1 MKLIVRRVLI
11 GSVCGTVSSLF
22 LCLAVRNIGLGLS
35 LGALLG
41 IAQIFAFFDLRGGSA
56 IDRAMT
62 CAALGFSF
70 WATINVILLPLL
82 AGQRPQWTAEGMR
95 ALFPA
100 LIGWLLF
107 CFFLGI
113 LSQAARELAK
123 YFLGPESPA
132 RAPCPPEKMTQVVIL
147 GGGFAGVS
155 TAEHLEKQFRSDP
168 TVSFTLISET
178 NSWLF
183 TPMLVEVATS
193 GLEPTHITTPLRTS
207 LKRTRVL
214 RSRVTS
220 IDLERRQVYLSD
232 EGPQTGLPY
241 DHLVLALGSV
251 SNYPGNTAVAEN
263 ALEFKT
269 LGDAMRIRNHVIDVF
284 ERADSELDPGCRRA
298 LLTFVVAGGGFSG
311 AELAGG
317 LNDFARG
324 IIADYPNL
332 STDDLRIILVH
343 SRERILPELSESLA
357 NYAMQRMRERG
368 VTFKL
373 NTRVADARP
382 GSISLSPAEEI
393 PTETFVWTAGATP
406 NPILKELPIKH
417 DSRGAVLVDQT
428 LAIPDYENVWALGD
442 CASVSDTKTGK
453 ICPPTAQVATR
464 EAVVLAHNI
473 RACLLGRPV
482 KPFCFKSLG
491 SLCIVGYHTACAEIR
506 GLKFSGL
513 FAWLLWRGIYLS
525 KLPGLERKVRVLTDW
540 TLEIFFPRDIVQTID
555 FDDSRTR
562 QADPKMTAL

>member
-11 GSVCGTVSSLF
+11 GLVCGTVSSLF
-22 LCLAVRNIGLGLS
+22 LCLALRSAALGLS

-41 IAQIFAFFDLRGGSA
+41 IAQIFAFFDLESGSA

-62 CAALGFSF
+62 CAALGLPF
-70 WATINVILLPLL
+70 WATINVILLPLV
-82 AGQRPQWTAEGMR
+82 AGRQPEWTAEKMR
-95 ALFPA
+95 VLFPA
-100 LIGWLLF
+100 LICWLLF

-113 LSQAARELAK
+113 LSQAAREVAK

-132 RAPCPPEKMTQVVIL
+132 PAISLSKKATQVVIL
-147 GGGFAGVS
+147 GGGFAGVT
-155 TAEHLEKQFRSDP
+155 TAEHLEKQFRADP
-168 TVSFTLISET
+168 TISFTLISET

-183 TPMLVEVATS
+183 TPMLVEVAAS

-214 RSRVTS
+214 RNRVTS
-220 IDLERRQVYLSD
+220 IDLERRQVHLND
-232 EGPQTGLPY
+232 ESPQTGLHY

-251 SNYPGNTAVAEN
+251 SNFPGNTAVAEN

-269 LGDAMRIRNHVIDVF
+269 LADAMCIRNHIIDVF
-284 ERADSELDPGCRRA
+284 ERADSESDPGRRRA

-332 STDDLRIILVH
+332 STNDLRIILVH
-343 SRERILPELSESLA
+343 SRGRILPELSESLA

-373 NTRVADARP
+373 NTRVADAGP
-382 GSISLSPAEEI
+382 CSISLSPPEEI

-417 DSRGAVLVDQT
+417 DCRGAVLVDRT
-428 LAIPDYENVWALGD
+428 LAIPDYRNVWALGD
-442 CASVSDTKTGK
+442 CASVPDAKTGK
-453 ICPPTAQVATR
+453 TCPPTAQVATR

-473 RACLLGRPV
+473 RACLLGRPL

-491 SLCIVGYHTACAEIR
+491 TLCIVGYHTACAEIR

-513 FAWLLWRGIYLS
+513 FAWLLWRGVYLS

-540 TLEIFFPRDIVQTID
+540 TLELFFPRDIVQTID
-555 FDDSRTR
+555 FDDSRTC
-562 QADPKMTAL
+562 QADPKMTTL

>member
-11 GSVCGTVSSLF
+11 GLVCGTVSSLF

-41 IAQIFAFFDLRGGSA
+41 IAQIFAFFDLESGSA

-62 CAALGFSF
+62 CAALGLPF
-70 WATINVILLPLL
+70 WATINVILLPLV
-82 AGQRPQWTAEGMR
+82 AGQQPQWTAEKMR

-100 LIGWLLF
+100 LICWLLF

-113 LSQAARELAK
+113 LSQAAREVAK
-123 YFLGPESPA
+123 YFLGPESPV
-132 RAPCPPEKMTQVVIL
+132 RAISLPEKATQVVIL
-147 GGGFAGVS
+147 GGGFAGVT
-155 TAEHLEKQFRSDP
+155 TAEHLEKQFRADP
-168 TVSFTLISET
+168 TISFTLISET

-214 RSRVTS
+214 RGRVTS
-220 IDLERRQVYLSD
+220 IDLERRQVHLND
-232 EGPQTGLPY
+232 EGPQTGLHY

-269 LGDAMRIRNHVIDVF
+269 LADAMRIRNHVIDVF
-284 ERADSELDPGCRRA
+284 ERADSELDPGRRRA

-317 LNDFARG
+317 VNDFARG

-343 SRERILPELSESLA
+343 SRGRILPELSDSLA

-368 VTFKL
+368 VIFKL
-373 NTRVADARP
+373 NTRVTNARP
-382 GSISLSPAEEI
+382 GSITLSSEEEI

-417 DSRGAVLVDQT
+417 DSRGAVLVDRT
-428 LAIPDYENVWALGD
+428 LAVPDYGNVWALGD
-442 CASVSDTKTGK
+442 CASVPDTKTGK
-453 ICPPTAQVATR
+453 TCPPTAQVATR

-473 RACLLGRPV
+473 RACLLGRPL

-491 SLCIVGYHTACAEIR
+491 TLCIVGYHTACAEIR

-540 TLEIFFPRDIVQTID
+540 TLELFFPRDIVQTID
-555 FDDSRTR
+555 FNGSGVRR
-562 QADPKMTAL
+562 RDPKVAVT

>member
-11 GSVCGTVSSLF
+11 GSVCGAISSLF
-22 LCLAVRNIGLGLS
+22 LCLAIRNTGLGLS

-70 WATINVILLPLL
+70 WATINVILLPLQ

-132 RAPCPPEKMTQVVIL
+132 RAPCPPEKMTQVIIL
-147 GGGFAGVS
+147 GGGFAGVT
-155 TAEHLEKQFRSDP
+155 TAEHLEKRFRGDP

-220 IDLERRQVYLSD
+220 IDLERRQVHLKD
-232 EGPQTGLPY
+232 EGSQTGLHY

-251 SNYPGNTAVAEN
+251 SNYPGNTAIAEN

-269 LGDAMRIRNHVIDVF
+269 LADAMRIRNHVIDVF
-284 ERADSELDPGCRRA
+284 ERADSEPDPACRRA

-317 LNDFARG
+317 INDFARG

-343 SRERILPELSESLA
+343 SRGRILPELSESLA
-357 NYAMQRMRERG
+357 SYAMQRMRERG

-382 GSISLSPAEEI
+382 GFISLSPAEEI

-417 DSRGAVLVDQT
+417 NSRGAVLVDRT
-428 LAIPDYENVWALGD
+428 LAIPDYGNIWALGD
-442 CASVSDTKTGK
+442 CASVPDTKTGK
-453 ICPPTAQVATR
+453 TCPPTAQVATR
-464 EAVVLAHNI
+464 EAVVLARNI
-473 RACLLGRPV
+473 RACLLGRPL

-491 SLCIVGYHTACAEIR
+491 SLCLVGYHTACAEIR

-513 FAWLLWRGIYLS
+513 FAWLLWRGVYLS

-540 TLEIFFPRDIVQTID
+540 TLELFFPRDIVQTID

-562 QADPKMTAL
+562 QADPKMTTL

>member
-1 MKLIVRRVLI
+1 MKLILRRVLI
-11 GSVCGTVSSLF
+11 GLACGAISSPF
-22 LCLAVRNIGLGLS
+22 LCLAVKDIGLGMF

-41 IAQIFAFFDLRGGSA
+41 VAQIFAFFDLRGGSA

-62 CAALGFSF
+62 CAALGLPF
-70 WATINVILLPLL
+70 WATINVILLPWVR
-82 AGQRPQWTAEGMR
+82 GQQPQWAAEEMR

-100 LIGWLLF
+100 LICWLLS

-113 LSQAARELAK
+113 LSQAARELAQ
-123 YFLGPESPA
+123 YFLGPESPV
-132 RAPCPPEKMTQVVIL
+132 RAISRPEKVTQVIIL
-147 GGGFAGVS
+147 GGGFAGVT
-155 TAEHLEKQFRSDP
+155 TAERLERQFRSDP

-193 GLEPTHITTPLRTS
+193 GLEPTHISTPLRTS

-214 RSRVTS
+214 RSRVKR
-220 IDLERRQVYLSD
+220 IDLEGRRVHLND
-232 EGPQTGLPY
+232 EGAQTGFPY

-251 SNYPGNTAVAEN
+251 SNYPGNPAVAEN

-269 LGDAMRIRNHVIDVF
+269 LRDAMRIRNHVIDVF
-284 ERADSELDPGCRRA
+284 ERADAEPNPERRRA

-317 LNDFARG
+317 LNDLARG

-343 SRERILPELSESLA
+343 SRGRILPELSESLA
-357 NYAMQRMRERG
+357 AYAMHRMRERG

-373 NTRVADARP
+373 NTRVVDARS
-382 GSISLSPAEEI
+382 GSISLSPSEEI
-393 PTETFVWTAGATP
+393 ATATFVWTAGATP
-406 NPILKELPIKH
+406 NPILKELPLKH
-417 DSRGAVLVDQT
+417 DSRGAVLVDRT
-428 LAIPDYENVWALGD
+428 LAVPDYENVWALGD
-442 CASVSDTKTGK
+442 CASVPDMKTGK
-453 ICPPTAQVATR
+453 SCPPTAQVATK
-464 EAVVLAHNI
+464 EAIVLAHNI
-473 RACLLGRPV
+473 RAYLLARPL
-482 KPFCFKSLG
+482 KEFCFKSLG
-491 SLCIVGYHTACAEIR
+491 TLCIVGYHTACAEIR

-540 TLEIFFPRDIVQTID
+540 TLELFFPRDIVQTID
-555 FDDSRTR
+555 FNDSGLR
-562 QADPKMTAL
+562 QKGPKVAVT

>member
-220 IDLERRQVYLSD
+220 IDLERRQVHLKD
-232 EGPQTGLPY
+232 EVPQTGIHY

-251 SNYPGNTAVAEN
+251 SNYLGNTAVAEN

-269 LGDAMRIRNHVIDVF
+269 LADAMRIRNHVIDVF
-284 ERADSELDPGCRRA
+284 ERADSEPDPGCRRA

-343 SRERILPELSESLA
+343 SRERILPELSQSLA

-368 VTFKL
+368 VIFKL
-373 NTRVADARP
+373 NTRVTDARP

-393 PTETFVWTAGATP
+393 PTETFVWTAGVTP

-417 DSRGAVLVDQT
+417 DSRGAVLVDRT
-428 LAIPDYENVWALGD
+428 LAIPDYGNVWALGD

-453 ICPPTAQVATR
+453 TCPPTAQVATR

-562 QADPKMTAL
+562 QADPKVTTL

>member
-1 MKLIVRRVLI
+1 MKLILRRVLI
-11 GSVCGTVSSLF
+11 GLVCGTVSSPF
-22 LCLAVRNIGLGLS
+22 LCWAVRDIGLGVF

-62 CAALGFSF
+62 SGALGLPF
-70 WATINVILLPLL
+70 WATFNVIFLPFVR
-82 AGQRPQWTAEGMR
+82 GQQPQWTAEEMR

-100 LIGWLLF
+100 LICWLLS
-107 CFFLGI
+107 CFLLGI
-113 LSQAARELAK
+113 LSQAARELAQ

-132 RAPCPPEKMTQVVIL
+132 RAISRPEKVTQVVIL
-147 GGGFAGVS
+147 GGGFAGVT
-155 TAEHLEKQFRSDP
+155 TAEHLEKQFRGDP
-168 TVSFTLISET
+168 TVSFTLISDT

-214 RSRVTS
+214 RRRVTR
-220 IDLERRQVYLSD
+220 IDLECRQIHLND
-232 EGPQTGLPY
+232 EGPQTGLHY

-284 ERADSELDPGCRRA
+284 ERADSERDAGRRRA

-332 STDDLRIILVH
+332 STDDLCIILIH
-343 SRERILPELSESLA
+343 SRGRILPELSESLA
-357 NYAMQRMRERG
+357 DYAMERMRERG

-373 NTRVADARP
+373 NTRVVDARP
-382 GSISLSPAEEI
+382 GSITLNPSEEI
-393 PTETFVWTAGATP
+393 ATETFVWTAGATP
-406 NPILKELPIKH
+406 NPILKELPVKH
-417 DSRGAVLVDQT
+417 DSRGAVLVDRT
-428 LAIPDYENVWALGD
+428 LAVPGYGNVWALGD
-442 CASVSDTKTGK
+442 CAAVPDIKTAK
-453 ICPPTAQVATR
+453 TCPPTAQVATR

-473 RACLLGRPV
+473 RACLIARSL
-482 KPFCFKSLG
+482 KEFCFKSLG
-491 SLCIVGYHTACAEIR
+491 TLCIVGYHTACAEIR
-506 GLKFSGL
+506 GRKFSGL

-540 TLEIFFPRDIVQTID
+540 TLELFFPRDIVQTID
-555 FDDSRTR
+555 FKDSGIR
-562 QADPKMTAL
+562 QKDQVAVT

>member
-11 GSVCGTVSSLF
+11 GLVCGTFSSLF
-22 LCLAVRNIGLGLS
+22 LCLGARNTGLGLS

-41 IAQIFAFFDLRGGSA
+41 IAQIFAFFDLRGGLA

-62 CAALGFSF
+62 CAALGLPF
-70 WATINVILLPLL
+70 WATINVILLPLI
-82 AGQRPQWTAEGMR
+82 AGQQPQWTAEQMR

-113 LSQAARELAK
+113 LSQAAREIAK
-123 YFLGPESPA
+123 YFLGPESPVLA
-132 RAPCPPEKMTQVVIL
+132 FSVPEKATQVVIL
-147 GGGFAGVS
+147 GGGFAGVT
-155 TAEHLEKQFRSDP
+155 TAEHLEKKFREDP
-168 TVSFTLISET
+168 TISFTLISET

-214 RSRVTS
+214 RSRVTK
-220 IDLERRQVYLSD
+220 RRQVHLND
-232 EGPQTGLPY
+232 EGQQTGQHY

-269 LGDAMRIRNHVIDVF
+269 LADAMRIRNHVIDVF
-284 ERADSELDPGCRRA
+284 ERADSEPDPGCRRA

-317 LNDFARG
+317 INDFARG

-332 STDDLRIILVH
+332 STHELRIILVH

-382 GSISLSPAEEI
+382 GSISLSPAEEV
-393 PTETFVWTAGATP
+393 PTETFVWTAGAIP

-417 DSRGAVLVDQT
+417 DSRGAVLVDRT
-428 LAIPDYENVWALGD
+428 LAVPAYGNVWALGD
-442 CASVSDTKTGK
+442 CASVPDTKTGET
-453 ICPPTAQVATR
+453 CPPTAQVATR

-473 RACLLGRPV
+473 RARLLGGPL
-482 KPFCFKSLG
+482 KPFRFKSLG
-491 SLCIVGYHTACAEIR
+491 SLCIVG
-506 GLKFSGL
+506 
-513 FAWLLWRGIYLS
+513 
-525 KLPGLERKVRVLTDW
+525 
-540 TLEIFFPRDIVQTID
+540 
-555 FDDSRTR
+555 
-562 QADPKMTAL
+562 

>member
-11 GSVCGTVSSLF
+11 GLVCGTVSSLF
-22 LCLAVRNIGLGLS
+22 LCLTLRSVALGLS

-41 IAQIFAFFDLRGGSA
+41 IAQIFAFFDLESGSA

-62 CAALGFSF
+62 SAALGLPF
-70 WATINVILLPLL
+70 WALINVILLPLVR
-82 AGQRPQWTAEGMR
+82 GQQPEWTAEEMR

-100 LIGWLLF
+100 LICWLLF
-107 CFFLGI
+107 SFFLGI
-113 LSQAARELAK
+113 LSQAARGVAK
-123 YFLGPESPA
+123 YFLGPESPP
-132 RAPCPPEKMTQVVIL
+132 RVPCPPQKTTQVVIL
-147 GGGFAGVS
+147 GGGFAGVT
-155 TAEHLEKQFRSDP
+155 TAEHLEKKFRDDS

-193 GLEPTHITTPLRTS
+193 GLEPTHITSPLRTS

-214 RSRVTS
+214 RSRVTN
-220 IDLERRQVYLSD
+220 IDLKHRQVHLNG
-232 EGPQTGLPY
+232 EGPQTRLHY

-269 LGDAMRIRNHVIDVF
+269 ISDAMCIRNHVIDVF
-284 ERADSELDPGCRRA
+284 ERADAELDPGCRQS

-373 NTRVADARP
+373 NARVTDARP
-382 GSISLSPAEEI
+382 GSITLSSAEEI
-393 PTETFVWTAGATP
+393 PTETFVWTAGARP
-406 NPILKELPIKH
+406 NPILKELPVKH
-417 DSRGAVLVDQT
+417 DSRGAVLVDRT
-428 LAIPDYENVWALGD
+428 LAIADYGNVWALGD
-442 CASVSDTKTGK
+442 CASVPDTKPGK
-453 ICPPTAQVATR
+453 TCPPTAQAAIK
-464 EAVVLAHNI
+464 EAAVLAYNI
-473 RACLLGRPV
+473 HASLLCRPL
-482 KPFCFKSLG
+482 KPFCFKLLG
-491 SLCIVGYHTACAEIR
+491 TLCIVGYHTACAEIR

-513 FAWLLWRGIYLS
+513 FAWLLWRGVYLS

-540 TLEIFFPRDIVQTID
+540 TLELFFPRDIVQTID

-562 QADPKMTAL
+562 QADPTVTTL

>member
-220 IDLERRQVYLSD
+220 IDLERRQVHLKD
-232 EGPQTGLPY
+232 EVPQTGIHY
-241 DHLVLALGSV
+241 DHLILALGSV
-251 SNYPGNTAVAEN
+251 SNYLGNTAVAEN

-269 LGDAMRIRNHVIDVF
+269 LADAMRIRNHVIDVF
-284 ERADSELDPGCRRA
+284 ERADSEPDPGCRRA
-298 LLTFVVAGGGFSG
+298 LLTFVVAGGGFSE

-343 SRERILPELSESLA
+343 SRERILPELSQSLA

-368 VTFKL
+368 VIFKL
-373 NTRVADARP
+373 NTRVTDARP

-393 PTETFVWTAGATP
+393 PTETFVWTAGVTP

-417 DSRGAVLVDQT
+417 DSRGAVLVGRT
-428 LAIPDYENVWALGD
+428 LAIPDYGNVWALGD

-453 ICPPTAQVATR
+453 TCPPTAQVATR

-562 QADPKMTAL
+562 QADPKVTTL

>member
-11 GSVCGTVSSLF
+11 GLVCGTVSSLF
-22 LCLAVRNIGLGLS
+22 LCSAVRNIGLGLS

-41 IAQIFAFFDLRGGSA
+41 IAQIFAFFDLKSGST

-62 CAALGFSF
+62 CAALGLPF
-70 WATINVILLPLL
+70 WATINVILLPVV
-82 AGQRPQWTAEGMR
+82 AGQKPQWTAEEMR

-100 LIGWLLF
+100 LICWLLF

-113 LSQAARELAK
+113 LSQAAREVAK

-132 RAPCPPEKMTQVVIL
+132 RAISLPEKATQVVIL
-147 GGGFAGVS
+147 GGGFAGVT
-155 TAEHLEKQFRSDP
+155 TAEQLEKQFREDP
-168 TVSFTLISET
+168 TISFTLISET

-220 IDLERRQVYLSD
+220 IDLECRQVHLND
-232 EGPQTGLPY
+232 EGQQTGLHY

-269 LGDAMRIRNHVIDVF
+269 LADAMRIRNHVIDVF
-284 ERADSELDPGCRRA
+284 ERADSEPDPGCRRA

-317 LNDFARG
+317 INDFARG

-343 SRERILPELSESLA
+343 SRGQILPELSESLA

-417 DSRGAVLVDQT
+417 DSRGAVLVDRT
-428 LAIPDYENVWALGD
+428 LAIPDYGNVWALGD
-442 CASVSDTKTGK
+442 CASVPDTKTGK
-453 ICPPTAQVATR
+453 TCPPTAQVATR

-473 RACLLGRPV
+473 RACLLGRPL

-491 SLCIVGYHTACAEIR
+491 TLCIVGYHTACAEIR

-513 FAWLLWRGIYLS
+513 FAWLLWRGVYLS

-540 TLEIFFPRDIVQTID
+540 TLELFFPRDIVQTID

-562 QADPKMTAL
+562 QPDPKMTTL

>member
-11 GSVCGTVSSLF
+11 GLVCGTVSSLF

-41 IAQIFAFFDLRGGSA
+41 IAQIFAFFDLESGSA

-62 CAALGFSF
+62 CAALGLPF
-70 WATINVILLPLL
+70 WATINVILLPLVT
-82 AGQRPQWTAEGMR
+82 GQQPQWTAEKMR

-100 LIGWLLF
+100 LICWLLF

-113 LSQAARELAK
+113 LSQAAREVAK
-123 YFLGPESPA
+123 YFLGPESPV
-132 RAPCPPEKMTQVVIL
+132 RAISLPEKATQVVIL
-147 GGGFAGVS
+147 GGGFAGVT
-155 TAEHLEKQFRSDP
+155 TAGHLEKQFRADP
-168 TVSFTLISET
+168 TISFTLISET

-214 RSRVTS
+214 RGRVTS
-220 IDLERRQVYLSD
+220 IDLERRQVHLND
-232 EGPQTGLPY
+232 EGPQTGLHY

-269 LGDAMRIRNHVIDVF
+269 LADAMRIRNHVIDVF
-284 ERADSELDPGCRRA
+284 ERADSELDPGRRRA

-317 LNDFARG
+317 VNDFARG

-343 SRERILPELSESLA
+343 SRGRILPELSDSLA

-368 VTFKL
+368 VIFKL
-373 NTRVADARP
+373 NTRVTNARP
-382 GSISLSPAEEI
+382 GSITLSSEEEI

-417 DSRGAVLVDQT
+417 DSRGAVLVDRT
-428 LAIPDYENVWALGD
+428 LAVPDYGNVWALGD
-442 CASVSDTKTGK
+442 CASVPDTKTGK
-453 ICPPTAQVATR
+453 TCPPTAQVATR
-464 EAVVLAHNI
+464 EAVALAHNI
-473 RACLLGRPV
+473 RACLLGRPL

-491 SLCIVGYHTACAEIR
+491 TLCIVGYHTACAEIR

-540 TLEIFFPRDIVQTID
+540 TLELFFPRDIVQTID
-555 FDDSRTR
+555 FNGSGMRR
-562 QADPKMTAL
+562 RDPKVAVT

>member
-11 GSVCGTVSSLF
+11 GLVCGTVSSLF

-113 LSQAARELAK
+113 LSQAAREVAK

-168 TVSFTLISET
+168 TVSLTLISET

-220 IDLERRQVYLSD
+220 IDLERRQVHLKD
-232 EGPQTGLPY
+232 EGSQTGLHY

-251 SNYPGNTAVAEN
+251 SNYPGNTAIAEN

-269 LGDAMRIRNHVIDVF
+269 LADAMRIRNHVIDVF
-284 ERADSELDPGCRRA
+284 ERADSEPDPACRRA

-317 LNDFARG
+317 INDFARG

-343 SRERILPELSESLA
+343 SRGRILPELSESLA
-357 NYAMQRMRERG
+357 SYAMQRMRERG

-382 GSISLSPAEEI
+382 GFISLSPAEEI

-417 DSRGAVLVDQT
+417 DSRGAVLVDRT
-428 LAIPDYENVWALGD
+428 LAIPDYGNVWALGD
-442 CASVSDTKTGK
+442 CASVPDTKTGK
-453 ICPPTAQVATR
+453 TCPPTAQVATR

-513 FAWLLWRGIYLS
+513 FAWLIWRGVYLS
-525 KLPGLERKVRVLTDW
+525 KLPGLERKVRVLNDW
-540 TLEIFFPRDIVQTID
+540 TLELFFPRDIVQTID
-555 FDDSRTR
+555 FNGSGMR
-562 QADPKMTAL
+562 QRDPKVAVT

>member
-1 MKLIVRRVLI
+1 VKQIVRRALI
-11 GSVCGTVSSLF
+11 GLLCGTVSSFF
-22 LCLAVRNIGLGLS
+22 LCSALRSVGLGLA
-35 LGALLG
+35 LGSLLG
-41 IAQIFAFFDLRGGSA
+41 IAQIFAFLDLESGSA

-62 CAALGFSF
+62 CAALGLPF
-70 WATINVILLPLL
+70 WALINVILLPMA
-82 AGQRPQWTAEGMR
+82 AGREPQWTAEEMR

-107 CFFLGI
+107 SFFLGS
-113 LSQAARELAK
+113 LSQAARKFAQ
-123 YFLGPESPA
+123 YFLGPESPP
-132 RAPCPPEKMTQVVIL
+132 RAPSHPKQKTQVVIL
-147 GGGFAGVS
+147 GGGFAGVT
-155 TAEHLEKQFRSDP
+155 TAENLEKQFRDDP

-214 RSRVTS
+214 RSRVTG
-220 IDLERRQVYLSD
+220 IDLECRRVQLNE
-232 EGPQTGLPY
+232 EGPQTGLHY

-251 SNYPGNTAVAEN
+251 SNFLGNTAVAEN

-269 LGDAMRIRNHVIDVF
+269 ISDAMRIRNHVIDVF
-284 ERADSELDPGCRRA
+284 ERADAEPDPECCQA

-332 STDDLRIILVH
+332 SADDLRIILVH

-373 NTRVADARP
+373 NTRVTDARP
-382 GSISLSPAEEI
+382 GSITLSSAEEI
-393 PTETFVWTAGATP
+393 PTETFVWTAGARP
-406 NPILKELPIKH
+406 SPILEELPVNH
-417 DSRGAVLVDQT
+417 DNRGAVLVNRT
-428 LAIPDYENVWALGD
+428 LAIPGYGNVWALGD
-442 CASVSDTKTGK
+442 CASVPDTKPGK
-453 ICPPTAQVATR
+453 ICPPTAQAAIK
-464 EAVVLAHNI
+464 EAAVLAHNI
-473 RACLLGRPV
+473 RASLLGCPL
-482 KPFCFKSLG
+482 KPFRFKSLG
-491 SLCIVGYHTACAEIR
+491 SLCIVGYHTACAEIK

-513 FAWLLWRGIYLS
+513 FAWLLWRGVYLS

-540 TLEIFFPRDIVQTID
+540 TLELFFPRDIVQTID
-555 FDDSRTR
+555 FNDSGMR
-562 QADPKMTAL
+562 QNDPKVTIT

>member
-11 GSVCGTVSSLF
+11 GLVCGTVSSLF

-113 LSQAARELAK
+113 LSQAAREVAK

-168 TVSFTLISET
+168 TVSLTLISET

-220 IDLERRQVYLSD
+220 IDLERRQVHLKD
-232 EGPQTGLPY
+232 EGSQTGLHY

-251 SNYPGNTAVAEN
+251 SNYPGNTAIAEN

-269 LGDAMRIRNHVIDVF
+269 LADAMRIRNHVIDVF
-284 ERADSELDPGCRRA
+284 ERADSEPDPACRRA

-317 LNDFARG
+317 INDFARG

-343 SRERILPELSESLA
+343 SRGRILPELSESLA
-357 NYAMQRMRERG
+357 SYAMQRMRERG

-382 GSISLSPAEEI
+382 GFISLSPAEEI

-417 DSRGAVLVDQT
+417 DSRGAVLVDRT
-428 LAIPDYENVWALGD
+428 LAIPDYGNIWALGD
-442 CASVSDTKTGK
+442 CASVPDTKTGK
-453 ICPPTAQVATR
+453 TCPPTAQVATR

-562 QADPKMTAL
+562 QADPKVTTL

>member
-11 GSVCGTVSSLF
+11 GLVCGTISSLF

-220 IDLERRQVYLSD
+220 IDLERSQVHLKD
-232 EGPQTGLPY
+232 EGPQTGIHY

-251 SNYPGNTAVAEN
+251 SNYLGNTAVAEN

-269 LGDAMRIRNHVIDVF
+269 LADAMRIRNHVIDVF
-284 ERADSELDPGCRRA
+284 ERADSEPDPGCRRA

-343 SRERILPELSESLA
+343 SRERILPELSQSLA

-368 VTFKL
+368 VIFKL
-373 NTRVADARP
+373 NTRVTDAKP

-393 PTETFVWTAGATP
+393 PTETFVWTAGVTP

-417 DSRGAVLVDQT
+417 DSRGAVLVDRT
-428 LAIPDYENVWALGD
+428 LAIPDYGNVWALGD
-442 CASVSDTKTGK
+442 CASVPDTKTGK
-453 ICPPTAQVATR
+453 TCPPTAQVATR

-473 RACLLGRPV
+473 RACLLRRPV

-562 QADPKMTAL
+562 QADPKMTTL

>member
-1 MKLIVRRVLI
+1 MKLMVRRILI
-11 GSVCGTVSSLF
+11 GLVCGTVSSPF
-22 LCLAVRNIGLGLS
+22 LCLAVSDIGLGVS

-41 IAQIFAFFDLRGGSA
+41 IAQIFAFFELEGGSA

-62 CAALGFSF
+62 SAALGLPF
-70 WATINVILLPLL
+70 WATINVILLPLV
-82 AGQRPQWTAEGMR
+82 AGQKPQWTAEEMR
-95 ALFPA
+95 ALFLA

-107 CFFLGI
+107 CFYLGI
-113 LSQAARELAK
+113 LSQAVRKIAQ
-123 YFLGPESPA
+123 YFLGPESPPP
-132 RAPCPPEKMTQVVIL
+132 APFHSKKETHVVIL
-147 GGGFAGVS
+147 GGGFAGVT
-155 TAEHLEKQFRSDP
+155 TAEHLEKQFRDDP
-168 TVSFTLISET
+168 TISFTLISET

-193 GLEPTHITTPLRTS
+193 GLEPTHISTPLRTS

-214 RSRVTS
+214 RSRVTRL
-220 IDLERRQVYLSD
+220 DLD
-232 EGPQTGLPY
+232 DGGPRTGLHY

-251 SNYPGNTAVAEN
+251 SNYLGNTAVAEN

-269 LGDAMRIRNHVIDVF
+269 LADAMRIRNHVIDVF
-284 ERADSELDPGCRRA
+284 ERADSEPDPGRHRA

-324 IIADYPNL
+324 IVAYYPNL
-332 STDDLRIILVH
+332 SADDLRIILVH
-343 SRERILPELSESLA
+343 SGERILPELSQSLA

-368 VTFKL
+368 VIFKL
-373 NTRVADARP
+373 NTQVADARP

-393 PTETFVWTAGATP
+393 PTETFVWTAGVTP

-417 DSRGAVLVDQT
+417 DSRGAVLVDRT
-428 LAIPDYENVWALGD
+428 LAIPDYGNVWALGD
-442 CASVSDTKTGK
+442 CASVPDTKTGNT
-453 ICPPTAQVATR
+453 CPPTAQVATR

-491 SLCIVGYHTACAEIR
+491 RLCIVRYHHACAEIR

-555 FDDSRTR
+555 FDDSGMR
-562 QADPKMTAL
+562 QRDPKVAVT